1 LFLISVTAAAVSAG
15 LVVVKEKNSHY
26 NPERCE
32 N

>member
-1 LFLISVTAAAVSAG
+1 VTAAAVSAG